1 MKDLISERKLPDI
14 LENVTSKSDWEMRRE
29 EIKELL
35 QREEYGFF
43 PPKPDSV
50 EFYED
55 KNSCLKNFA
64 AGKAEL
70 RKYIVKTDVGGKRF
84 SFPFYA
90 TIPCKGDNIPAFL
103 HINFRDAVPDRYM
116 PNEEIMD
123 NGFAVF
129 SFCYEDITSDN
140 KDFSIGLAGV
150 LLEGKER
157 QGDTFGKITLWAW
170 AAMRVMDCIEKIPRI
185 DTSRVAVCGH
195 SRLGKTALLCG
206 AFDERFCAAF
216 SNDSGCCGAAISRDK
231 IGETVE
237 KICDMFPYWFCKNFY
252 KYKNAEHT
260 MPFDQHFLSALIAPR
275 RVYIASAKED
285 LWADPLSEQLT
296 CFAASPVWELLGK
309 PGFVA
314 EDREA
319 HDDEAFHDGFIGYH
333 KRSGSHYFGREDWLY
348 YFYFM
353 KKHFF

>member
-1 MKDLISERKLPDI
+1 MKELISERKLPDI

-157 QGDTFGKITLWAW
+157 QGDTFGNYALGMGGNARYGLHRENSAHRYFARCGLRTFT
-170 AAMRVMDCIEKIPRI
+170 PR
-185 DTSRVAVCGH
+185 
-195 SRLGKTALLCG
+195 KNG
-206 AFDERFCAAF
+206 AF
-216 SNDSGCCGAAISRDK
+216 
-231 IGETVE
+231 V
-237 KICDMFPYWFCKNFY
+237 
-252 KYKNAEHT
+252 
-260 MPFDQHFLSALIAPR
+260 R
-275 RVYIASAKED
+275 RV
-285 LWADPLSEQLT
+285 
-296 CFAASPVWELLGK
+296 
-309 PGFVA
+309 
-314 EDREA
+314 
-319 HDDEAFHDGFIGYH
+319 
-333 KRSGSHYFGREDWLY
+333 
-348 YFYFM
+348 
-353 KKHFF
+353 